1 MIFSPLAPLY
11 AFPFHTDFLS
21 YFCRRHSFNPC
32 SLIFLSGH
40 LRRDQNFFIG
50 LVIFRRGRCRG
61 CSLYNRAL
69 LSLPVICLAK
79 RRTHRGRRQ
88 SCRSPSRTP
97 APCLWHAARLFATVR
112 KGRAVTVGDS
122 LRLPQGSILRAES
135 G

>member
-79 RRTHRGRRQ
+79 RRTHRDRRRAY
-88 SCRSPSRTP
+88 RSPSRTP
-97 APCLWHAARLFATVR
+97 ALSFGTPLGFLQLFEKVA
-112 KGRAVTVGDS
+112 AVTVGDS